1 MNCKNCNA
9 VMRIDQERKVFV
21 CPYCDS
27 IEPFEGVS
35 KAELQGM
42 LHDAIQDVRQESMKE
57 AKERL
62 QREAV
67 TQDGRS
73 SGKKA
78 LDVVI
83 LVAQIVLCLFFAI
96 FMIGFFID
104 YVALG
109 FVSMLQLGLM
119 ISAMILKAKYRKTGV
134 KKWLKLKNACLTGV
148 CILVVFWFMAL
159 MAGSGSSSGGSR
171 DATWPTQGLGSEL
184 PVPEGTLKYAYSSKA
199 DFSATVKDSDG
210 TGFKAF
216 IEGCKEQG
224 YVIDVE
230 LDDDYYHAYNE
241 ADDELTVRRWSS
253 SKEFNIK
260 LDKGIVLGEYQWPKG
275 ELAESIPKLEA
286 EKSSLVKLSS
296 NNVEIYVGDL
306 TRQQFIQYIMDLQEA
321 GFEGSYY
328 DNSNHY
334 SGKKGNISI
343 SVEFKRERLAYIDVY
358 ESSH

>member
-9 VMRIDQERKVFV
+9 VMRIDQERKVFF

-27 IEPFEGVS
+27 VEPFDGVS

-42 LHDAIQDVRQESMKE
+42 LHDAIQDVRKESMKE
-57 AKERL
+57 ARERL
-62 QREAV
+62 AREAV
-67 TQDGRS
+67 MRDNRS
-73 SGKKA
+73 SGKRA
-78 LDVVI
+78 LDALI
-83 LVAQIVLCLFFAI
+83 LVAQIIMCIFFSI

-109 FVSMLQLGLM
+109 FVSLLQLVLM
-119 ISAMILKAKYRKTGV
+119 VTAMIMKAKYRHTGV
-134 KKWLKLKNACLTGV
+134 RKWRNIKNACLIGV
-148 CILVVFWFMAL
+148 GVLVIFWFVAL
-159 MAGSGSSSGGSR
+159 FAGDRISSGGSHE
-171 DATWPTQGLGSEL
+171 DSWPTQGLGSEL